1 MEKELCLFDEYFQG
15 YWILKCPHCALCKH
29 CSDIWYDYKNGP
41 YMAMCEEKYSNSNE
55 LGKGCIHFEVD
66 KDDECVCTLGEL
78 ESKLQALREEM
89 KNAKEVA
96 SKILGAPE
104 FDEKFIEQ
112 FAKDLMIPSEYLEKV
127 KVVCRII
134 KEL

>member
-1 MEKELCLFDEYFQG
+1 MFFFDEYFQG
-15 YWILKCPHCALCKH
+15 YWILNCPHCALCKH
-29 CSDIWYDYKNGP
+29 SSDIWYAYKNGP
-41 YMAMCEEKYSNSNE
+41 YMAMCGEKHPNSNE
-55 LGKGCIHFEVD
+55 LGKDCTHFEVD
-66 KDDECVCTLGEL
+66 KDDEYVCTLDEL
-78 ESKLQALREEM
+78 ETKLQALREEI

-134 KEL
+134 KGS

>member
-1 MEKELCLFDEYFQG
+1 
-15 YWILKCPHCALCKH
+15 
-29 CSDIWYDYKNGP
+29 
-41 YMAMCEEKYSNSNE
+41 MAMCEEKHSNSNE
-55 LGKGCIHFEVD
+55 LGKDCTHFEVD
-66 KDDECVCTLGEL
+66 KDDEYVCTLDEL
-78 ESKLQALREEM
+78 ETKLQALREEI

-127 KVVCRII
+127 KVVCRSI
-134 KEL
+134 KES